1 MCCYSTFR
9 GRNLPRPKPEVLFG
23 HWPLRFRVPFLMA
36 LLTAVPI
43 ALYYAIEKPMIR
55 LGSRLAN
62 RLSSGVQLPAA
73 DAIAQ

>member
-1 MCCYSTFR
+1 
-9 GRNLPRPKPEVLFG
+9 
-23 HWPLRFRVPFLMA
+23 MA